1 MTTQQSS
8 DSRIPDRPSLEGL
21 EDKWAG
27 RWEELHTYRF
37 DRTVERPGVFSIDT
51 PPPTVS
57 GSLHVGHVF
66 SYTHADI
73 VARFKRMRGLEVFY
87 PMGWDDNGLPTE
99 RRVENYYGIRCDPSL
114 PYDPEFQ
121 APGADVKQKVRCSR
135 ENFIELC
142 HELTGVD
149 EQAYERLWRLLGYS
163 VDWDLKYT
171 TMSVASRRT
180 SQHAF
185 LAQLDRGEV
194 YQAEAPIMWDVTNE
208 TAVAQAEI
216 EDRETAGA
224 FHRLRFGGGVVVH
237 TTRPEML
244 PACVALVAHPEDERY
259 QPLFGTTVSSPI
271 FGVEVPIVAH
281 ELADPEKGSGIAMVC
296 TFGDATDVIWWRELK
311 LQTRTIVTRAGR
323 VAETPPPGVADD
335 ERYQAVAGLRLK
347 QARRVIVDLL
357 RESGDLVD
365 EPTPITHP
373 VKYYERGTEP
383 IEVLTSR
390 QWFLRLLDQR
400 DQFMTDINALTWLPP
415 HMRSRATSW
424 IEGLNSDWLLSR
436 QRYFGVPIPL
446 WYRLDAQG
454 EPDYAAALVPDA
466 SSLPVDP
473 FTDVPPGYDESQRGR
488 PDGFVG
494 ERDILDTWA
503 TSSLTPQIVGD
514 WVGDPSLY
522 DRVFPM
528 DLRPQSHEI
537 IRTWLFYTVVR
548 SRYQFATLPWK
559 AVLISGWVLD
569 PDRKKMSKSK
579 GNVTTPMEFVEQYG
593 SDALRHW
600 SANGRPGTD
609 TAFDETQLKVGRR
622 LAVKLLNASK
632 FILAQVG
639 GRIDDDVEGVG
650 GVVVA
655 PLDVATLA
663 ELDRVV
669 GEATEALEAYD
680 YTRALAVTERFF
692 WWFCDQYVELVK
704 DRAYSQDD
712 PAGAASAHATLT
724 TVLTTVL
731 RLFAPILPFVTEEV
745 WSWFRASSV
754 HRAPWPRAGSLAV
767 PGAVVDLE
775 VLDVAEV
782 VQTEI
787 RKTKSSAKVSMKT
800 EVSRLVVR
808 DTETRL
814 ASLQLALGDVKRA
827 GKVVDVELVVASE
840 PSIVVDLAAAPEPV
854 ARG

>member
-1 MTTQQSS
+1 MTTPRSS
-8 DSRIPDRPSLEGL
+8 DSQIPDRPSLEGL
-21 EDKWAG
+21 EDTWAG
-27 RWEELHTYRF
+27 RWEEQHTYRF
-37 DRTVERPGVFSIDT
+37 DRTVERAGVFSIDT

-73 VARFKRMRGLEVFY
+73 IARFKRMRGLEVFY

-114 PYDPEFQ
+114 PYDADFQ

-135 ENFIELC
+135 ENFIDLC

-185 LAQLDRGEV
+185 LAQLDRREV

-216 EDRETAGA
+216 EDRETSGA
-224 FHRLRFGGGVVVH
+224 FHRLRFGGGAVVH

-244 PACVALVAHPEDERY
+244 PACVALVAHPDDERY
-259 QPLFGTTVSSPI
+259 RPLFGTTVSSPI

-323 VAETPPPGVADD
+323 IAETPPPGVADD

-357 RESGDLVD
+357 RDSGDLVD

-373 VKYYERGTEP
+373 VKFYERGTEP
-383 IEVLTSR
+383 IEILTSR

-400 DQFMTDINALTWLPP
+400 DQFMTDIDTLTWLPP

-454 EPDYAAALVPDA
+454 EPDYDAALVPDA

-488 PDGFVG
+488 PDGFIG
-494 ERDILDTWA
+494 EEDILDTWA

-639 GRIDDDVEGVG
+639 GRIDDVEGVE

-669 GEATEALEAYD
+669 DEATEALEAYD
-680 YTRALAVTERFF
+680 YTRALAVTERYF

-704 DRAYSQDD
+704 DRAYAQDD
-712 PAGAASAHATLT
+712 PAAAASAHATLT

-745 WSWFRASSV
+745 WSWFRETSV

-767 PGAVVDLE
+767 AGAVADVE
-775 VLDVAEV
+775 VLDVAEA

-787 RKTKSSAKVSMKT
+787 RRTKSSAKVSMKT
-800 EVSRLVVR
+800 EVSRLVVS

-814 ASLQLALGDVKRA
+814 DSLRLALGDVKRA
-827 GKVVDVELVVASE
+827 GKVVAVELVVASD
-840 PSIVVDLAAAPEPV
+840 PSIVVDLAPPPEPA